1 MRIRDAPKLF
11 LGAFG
16 LLRNGLTQHAVPTDE
31 SAPLDESDL
40 NKLQGNQR
48 VPLMSLDL
56 ESSEGQ
62 LLVQGNEL
70 VDPEMSREEWLAEFH
85 QMRLDDSVQD
95 ALNILTTALHGFKYY
110 VLPAS
115 DDAKD
120 VKIAAF
126 IADQL
131 GVGRPSFSKYAHF
144 RVLLKAYELALIYGY
159 SAVEMVTDTDGGLA
173 KLVPIHPFHIVDI
186 ERDSKGGPKNLI
198 VRGTVKAGTTQVPEY
213 KEVKVPFVKVVY
225 FAHDD
230 DGNLD
235 GRSLL
240 RAAYVP
246 WRIKRAML
254 RLVNAGYERFLLGI
268 PVLTVPKTV
277 VPGTKEWTMAENTLK
292 ALAAKPRSGV
302 ALPEGWRLEI
312 YTVNSQM
319 PDALPYIIRQDVA
332 IKRAMGVSVASL
344 GLDTGGNY
352 KQADQLGKVSRE
364 MALRLARE
372 FLDYVNLYLVNRLV
386 FLNYP
391 NLTRYP
397 YLGLVS
403 SAQADPASV
412 LNAFAQMLSAAAG
425 AGGFSEETYTRIA
438 ELAPRAIRDLL
449 GFEEDRLLR
458 LVEAARRSVR

>member
-1 MRIRDAPKLF
+1 MHIRDAPKLI

-16 LLRNGLTQHAVPTDE
+16 LLRNGDTQHAVPTDE

-40 NKLQGNQR
+40 NKLTGNQR
-48 VPLMSLDL
+48 VPLLSLDL
-56 ESSEGQ
+56 EDEQGQ
-62 LLVQGNEL
+62 LLVQANEL
-70 VDPEMSREEWLAEFH
+70 TDLDMSREEWLREFH

-95 ALNILTTALHGFKYY
+95 ALNILTTALHNFKYY

-120 VKIAAF
+120 VKVAAF

-131 GVGRPSFSKYAHF
+131 GIGRPSFSKYAHF
-144 RVLLKAYELALIYGY
+144 RVLLKTYELALIYGY
-159 SAVEMVTDTDGGLA
+159 SAVEIVTDTEGGLA

-186 ERDSKGGPKNLI
+186 ERDKKGGPKNLI
-198 VRGTVKAGTTQVPEY
+198 VRGTVKAGTAQVSEY

-268 PVLTVPKTV
+268 PVL
-277 VPGTKEWTMAENTLK
+277 K

-302 ALPEGWRLEI
+302 ALPEGWQLEI

-332 IKRAMGVSVASL
+332 IKRAMGVSMASL
-344 GLDTGGNY
+344 GLDTTANY

-372 FLDYVNLYLVNRLV
+372 FMDYVNLYLVNRLV
-386 FLNYP
+386 FLNFP

-425 AGGFSEETYTRIA
+425 AGGFNEETYNRIA
-438 ELAPRAIRDLL
+438 ELAPRAIRDLM